1 MEDIKRMYFSQ
12 TTLKTYLSCPYR
24 FKNRYIDGL
33 YWRFDSPSAKEGSEF
48 HLDMRRH
55 FLGLP
60 LSGKNMDLV
69 SAAISFL
76 PIEPGKEYLPEYT
89 IRYNNGEM
97 RLTVRYDLIIIGET
111 VEIYDW
117 KAEAARPNAEKLRDD
132 IQTRLYLYTMAA
144 AGKTIKEDIRPS
156 DISITY
162 FNPSY
167 PSSPVRI
174 DYDSYRFEKDEIKIS
189 GLVSQILKDTEF
201 KPTDDRRKCAYCE
214 YNRLCN
220 GKPVS
225 LDSIDD
231 QDFELSWDDIEEISF

>member
-12 TTLKTYLSCPYR
+12 TALRTYMSCPLK
-24 FKNRYIDGL
+24 FKNRYIEGL
-33 YWRFDSPSAKEGSEF
+33 YWNFDSPAAREGREF
-48 HLDMRRH
+48 HLDAKRH
-55 FLGLP
+55 FLNLP
-60 LSGKNMDLV
+60 LSGHNGDLIATMADFV
-69 SAAISFL
+69 PVES
-76 PIEPGKEYLPEYT
+76 GKEYLPEFSL
-89 IRYNNGEM
+89 RHNNGNIKIM
-97 RLTVRYDLIIIGET
+97 AKYDLVVVGET

-117 KAEAARPNAEKLRDD
+117 KTESARPNAEKLRDD

-225 LDSIDD
+225 LDSVDD